1 MGWGV
6 KQDVGNSYWSPFII
20 HRPGPDGHGQQFK
33 ELKVTDPWLKSSFSH
48 LKVQTVCCALTSE
61 PFTLPLC
68 TQPSFSMHYREF
80 SLKEISI
87 V

>member
-1 MGWGV
+1 MLVIVIGV
-6 KQDVGNSYWSPFII
+6 LSFIVLDLNT
-20 HRPGPDGHGQQFK
+20 RQSRGAVLGT
-33 ELKVTDPWLKSSFSH
+33 KVTDPWLKSSFSH

-61 PFTLPLC
+61 QFTLSLC